1 MGWAPLQAPCGAWSG
16 GELVD
21 ESCQNCK
28 YKTTCLYRSTTI
40 YLLFIA
46 TGRDNMVPEARENM
60 NIRPTCD
67 HWAPAEPT

>member
-1 MGWAPLQAPCGAWSG
+1 MK
-16 GELVD
+16 

-46 TGRDNMVPEARENM
+46 TGRDNMVPEVRENM
-60 NIRPTCD
+60 NIRPSCD
-67 HWAPAEPT
+67 HWAPEEPT

>member
-1 MGWAPLQAPCGAWSG
+1 M
-16 GELVD
+16 D

-46 TGRDNMVPEARENM
+46 TGRDNMVPEAREKM
-60 NIRPTCD
+60 NIRPSCD
-67 HWAPAEPT
+67 HWAPAEPEKYS

>member
-1 MGWAPLQAPCGAWSG
+1 M
-16 GELVD
+16 E

-28 YKTTCLYRSTTI
+28 HKTTCLYRSTTI

-46 TGRDNMVPEARENM
+46 TGRDNMAPEARENM